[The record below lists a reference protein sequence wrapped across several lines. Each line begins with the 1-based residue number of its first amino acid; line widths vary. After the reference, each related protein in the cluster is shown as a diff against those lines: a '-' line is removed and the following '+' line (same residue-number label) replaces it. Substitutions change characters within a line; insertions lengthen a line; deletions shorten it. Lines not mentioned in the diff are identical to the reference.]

1 MQLQRIQC
9 LMSCQRS
16 CSAAMHEEGKYSYV
30 FGDFL
35 PDLTSA
41 EALLD
46 FVSGYQLSDTGQVPF
61 KEWPQG
67 IKGHFVARIPPI
79 EFATSNQENTGS

>member
-1 MQLQRIQC
+1 MQLQRTQC

-16 CSAAMHEEGKYSYV
+16 CSAALHEEGKYSYV
-30 FGDFL
+30 FGEFS
-35 PDLTSA
+35 PDSDSA

-46 FVSGYQLSDTGQVPF
+46 FAAGYHVSDTGQVPF
-61 KEWPQG
+61 KQWPQG

-79 EFATSNQENTGS
+79 EFVAANQGTTDN